1 MSAIETYELTRAF
14 SGRVVVDRLTL
25 TAPRGAM
32 FGFLGPNGAGKT
44 TTVRMLAALIAPT
57 AGGAVVAGYRLGK
70 DDQMIRRSVGLLTE
84 SPGLYE
90 RLSARQ
96 NLVFFARLYDLGAA
110 RAEAQTERYLRMLG
124 LWDRRDDPVG
134 SFSKGMR
141 QKLAIAY
148 GKCLASLVPAIII
161 SWSAASI
168 FVLTLRLVAL
178 SDQVYRV
185 ILSGGWWVILLLGS
199 PSLALI
205 MVAATVAISGR
216 VNDPRTAQ
224 QVATV
229 VVVPILALFVAQ
241 LLGVVVL
248 TPLLAFVASAVL
260 AFMAALAFAGA
271 VVLFERE
278 NILTRWTA

>member
-25 TAPRGAM
+25 TALRGAV

-224 QVATV
+224 QV
-229 VVVPILALFVAQ
+229 
-241 LLGVVVL
+241 
-248 TPLLAFVASAVL
+248 
-260 AFMAALAFAGA
+260 
-271 VVLFERE
+271 
-278 NILTRWTA
+278 